1 MGRVLVVDEQ
11 RNPVTL
17 EPAVAL
23 VEDDGDLRRM
33 LSRGL
38 TEEGFAVSSY
48 STGAALLSALER
60 QAADL
65 LVIDIGLPDSDG
77 RDVCQ
82 ALRARGVDVPVMFL
96 TARGALSDRLSG
108 FHVGGDDYLVKPFA
122 LDELMVR
129 LRALL
134 RRPAQSGVRIA
145 GELMLDPAT
154 HSLRDG
160 EREQPLTP
168 TEFRI
173 LALLS
178 ARHGE
183 VVRRRELITVAW
195 PAGAVVHD
203 NTLDAYLARL
213 RRKLRTLDRP
223 DAIVTVHGVGYRLN
237 T

>member
-1 MGRVLVVDEQ
+1 
-11 RNPVTL
+11 
-17 EPAVAL
+17 
-23 VEDDGDLRRM
+23 
-33 LSRGL
+33 
-38 TEEGFAVSSY
+38 
-48 STGAALLSALER
+48 
-60 QAADL
+60 
-65 LVIDIGLPDSDG
+65 
-77 RDVCQ
+77 
-82 ALRARGVDVPVMFL
+82 VDVPVMFL